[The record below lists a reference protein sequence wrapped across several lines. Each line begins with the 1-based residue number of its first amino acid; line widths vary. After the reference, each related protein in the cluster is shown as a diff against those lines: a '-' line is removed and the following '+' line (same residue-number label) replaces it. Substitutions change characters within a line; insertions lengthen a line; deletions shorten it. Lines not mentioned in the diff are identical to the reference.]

1 MELEHTDDFDLKG
14 LLDRLT
20 VCIDRLAKP
29 DVYSLKRRIRYRKL
43 AHAIIKRIRWELEK

>member
-1 MELEHTDDFDLKG
+1 MEHTDDFDLKG

-29 DVYSLKRRIRYRKL
+29 NVYSLKRRIRYRKL
-43 AHAIIKRIRWELEK
+43 AHAIIKDVRRELEE